1 METTLNS
8 ITLWNLLY
16 QLSFLKN
23 FKQVNANEIDI
34 IVDGFFKT
42 TVKIF
47 LKGLFFGSTIAAV
60 LFLLYNNTEVP

>member
-1 METTLNS
+1 METTLNL

-16 QLSFLKN
+16 HFSFLN
-23 FKQVNANEIDI
+23 NVKQVNVNEINI
-34 IVDGFFKT
+34 SIDGFFKM